1 MAKKRARTAHAAER
15 DHRRYTFAEVESL
28 KSNDVLQ
35 QHGFAKLAINN
46 KVKYECPR
54 CRIRLCRSSAF
65 NHIDKYYLSK
75 RCKRVKRLE
84 WTMALHLQPWE
95 QRSWFTTDE
104 TPNAA
109 DDGPGWNTPAHDQH
123 APTTVCP
130 NSL

>member
-15 DHRRYTFAEVESL
+15 DHRRCTFAEAESL

-35 QHGFAKLAINN
+35 QHGFARLAIND

-65 NHIDKYYLSK
+65 NHVDKYYLSK

-84 WTMALHLQPWE
+84 
-95 QRSWFTTDE
+95 QRVDHGIASTAMGADE
-104 TPNAA
+104 TPNTA
-109 DDGPGWNTPAHDQH
+109 DDGQGWNTPDHDQH

-130 NSL
+130 NSLCC